1 MENSLIKMTERF
13 ELLPDDAQ
21 KAISRFDYDTVLRSL
36 QLKYKLHIDQAASL
50 EKNVA
55 DIIFGDKKS
64 SDLILHLA
72 QDMHIDANLSK
83 TIAFDV
89 NDSILRPIQD
99 LMKKIQTEE
108 N

>member
-1 MENSLIKMTERF
+1 MKMSGRF

-21 KAISRFDYDTVLRSL
+21 KAISRFDYDATLRSL
-36 QLKYKLHIDQAASL
+36 QLKHKLHIDQAASL

-55 DIIFGDKKS
+55 DIIFGDRRP
-64 SDLILHLA
+64 SDLILHLT
-72 QDMHIDANLSK
+72 QDMHIDVTLSK

-89 NDSILRPIQD
+89 NDSILKPIQD

>member
-1 MENSLIKMTERF
+1 MTERF
-13 ELLPDDAQ
+13 DSLPEDAQ
-21 KAISRFDYDTVLRSL
+21 KAIALFDYDTVLRGL
-36 QLKYKLHIDQAASL
+36 QLKYKLHIDQAAAL

-55 DIIFGDKKS
+55 DIIFGDRKS
-64 SDLILHLA
+64 SDLIAHLS
-72 QDMHIDANLSK
+72 QDMHIDPVFSK

-89 NDSILRPIQD
+89 NDTILRPIQE